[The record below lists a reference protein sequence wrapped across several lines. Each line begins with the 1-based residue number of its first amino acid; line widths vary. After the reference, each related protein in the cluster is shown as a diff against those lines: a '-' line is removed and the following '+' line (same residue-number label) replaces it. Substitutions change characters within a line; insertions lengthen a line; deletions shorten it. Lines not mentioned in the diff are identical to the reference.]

1 MKKKLVK
8 LLTICLSI
16 ATLALSHS
24 SAAWAKADS
33 EVTPGE
39 YTFFTVLSAC
49 GINPYKYSGQWLTA
63 YKGYLQST
71 NNTAML
77 NQLNSYNSLSWGD
90 TATNIDALYDSV
102 RSWLSLSDSY
112 GTDSFAYTLPSLA
125 TPSPDKASTSGE
137 HYIHSQA
144 FSGINP
150 ITMPDYEY
158 LFSDVYNV
166 SSQNPAYYVRR
177 NVYEPKNVEVFGV
190 VTGMVAYTDKI
201 LVKFY
206 EKDNTSDTG
215 YKLIDLQ
222 SMGNSYY
229 CGDDSLRGKGTSP
242 ASWNYV
248 EIKLLDSM
256 NFPFK
261 IFGNTADAET
271 YVKTGVANYLTN
283 KNNCYLRTYP
293 DDGINVNLQNAEK
306 FNISSN
312 LQLPKD
318 NAIAMAAFH
327 DTKGAYDLATAS
339 EKLKACGLDID
350 YQDTYKVEHYK
361 QNLDSEGFTKADEE
375 SLTGAAGDVA
385 SYTAKTYDGFN
396 LDTSL
401 TTPDSLILPGNGSLV
416 IKLYYKREDINYT
429 VEHYQQG
436 LDGNGWIKA
445 DTESLS
451 GVFGSKATY
460 TAKSYPGLK
469 YDSSLTTPTDKDLEL
484 ASGKDLVIKL
494 YYKRDAI
501 SYTVEHYQQNTSGDS
516 WTKKDTDSFTGFHGA
531 TATHTPKSYTGFT
544 LDSSL
549 TVPKNLQ
556 LVSGN
561 KMVVKLYY
569 KRNSI
574 NYTVNHHQQALNG
587 KDWVKAD
594 TEALTGLYG
603 SNVSYSAKVYPGFS
617 YDDSLTKIKDKVLKE
632 EMEINLYYKR
642 DMIKYR
648 VEHYQGTEN
657 ADKFTYNWT
666 LAETENLTGVYG
678 SKATYNHKNYNGY
691 VHDATKTV
699 ADNIT
704 LTEDNKVVIKMY
716 YIKPYGVDIVENSM
730 QGVVDALW
738 DVTIATF
745 GIVGVGLVSLIIL
758 KFFRRTALQVVTNN
772 ELSKK
777 ANMVSDYNKKSRS
790 TKSSSSRSKTSK

>member
-8 LLTICLSI
+8 LLTAYLLVAIFVLSRSPI
-16 ATLALSHS
+16 
-24 SAAWAKADS
+24 AWAKTQN

-39 YTFFTVLSAC
+39 HVFLSTLSAC
-49 GINPYKYSGQWLTA
+49 GICSWNAGGQWLAA

-90 TATNIDALYDSV
+90 TATNVDALYDSIK
-102 RSWLSLSDSY
+102 SWLSLSDAY
-112 GTDSFAYTLPSLA
+112 GTDARYYTLPS
-125 TPSPDKASTSGE
+125 KASLVPLKIGDEGISPT
-137 HYIHSQA
+137 A
-144 FSGINP
+144 FSDINP
-150 ITMPDYEY
+150 VSDSAYTY
-158 LFSDVYNV
+158 LFSDAYNYTPSSGRTMNVKRNIYVPSDKDVFAVGTGYSPFEDKVTLKFYYVDSSSPTGYTQLDV
-166 SSQNPAYYVRR
+166 SSIAASYWV
-177 NVYEPKNVEVFGV
+177 
-190 VTGMVAYTDKI
+190 
-201 LVKFY
+201 
-206 EKDNTSDTG
+206 DTG
-215 YKLIDLQ
+215 AVNGKDKDLSATWSTKSIDI
-222 SMGNSYY
+222 NSVMNMPIKVFSNI
-229 CGDDSLRGKGTSP
+229 DD
-242 ASWNYV
+242 AQ
-248 EIKLLDSM
+248 
-256 NFPFK
+256 
-261 IFGNTADAET
+261 T
-271 YVKTGVANYLTN
+271 YAKTGVANNLFTSDKCSLWWHN
-283 KNNCYLRTYP
+283 QFFNMDLQKAE
-293 DDGINVNLQNAEK
+293 NV
-306 FNISSN
+306 NISSSMKI
-312 LQLPKD
+312 PKD
-318 NAIAMAAFH
+318 NASAMSALY
-327 DTKGAYDLATAS
+327 DMGGVYDLATVS

-361 QNLDSEGFTKADEE
+361 QNLDGEGFTKADEE
-375 SLTGAAGDVA
+375 SLTGAAGA
-385 SYTAKTYDGFN
+385 IAAYTAKTYDGFK

-436 LDGNGWIKA
+436 IDGNGWIKA
-445 DTESLS
+445 DAENLS
-451 GVFGSKATY
+451 GVYGSKAIY

-484 ASGKDLVIKL
+484 TSGKDLVIKL
-494 YYKRDAI
+494 YYKRDAV

-574 NYTVNHHQQALNG
+574 NYTVNHYQQAING
-587 KDWVKAD
+587 KDWVKTD
-594 TEALTGLYG
+594 TETLTGLYG
-603 SNVSYSAKVYPGFS
+603 SNVSYTAKVYPGFS

-657 ADKFTYNWT
+657 ADKFTYNWI
-666 LAETENLTGVYG
+666 LAETENLTGAYG

-691 VHDATKTV
+691 SFDARKTV
-699 ADNIT
+699 ADNLT

-738 DVTIATF
+738 DVTIASF
-745 GIVGVGLVSLIIL
+745 GIVAVGMVSLIIL

-790 TKSSSSRSKTSK
+790 AKSSSSRSKTSK

>member
-24 SAAWAKADS
+24 SASFASFETDTTPRDYIML
-33 EVTPGE
+33 VT
-39 YTFFTVLSAC
+39 LQSC
-49 GINPYKYSGQWLTA
+49 GIYAYNSVSQWIKA
-63 YKGYLQST
+63 YEGYLKST
-71 NNTAML
+71 NNTVLL
-77 NQLNSYNSLSWGD
+77 NQFNSYSGLSWGD
-90 TATNIDALYDSV
+90 TVTGIDSLYNNV
-102 RSWLSLSDSY
+102 KGWLSLSDSY
-112 GTDSFAYTLPSLA
+112 GTDARYYTLPSL
-125 TPSPDKASTSGE
+125 PSSQPNKISSGQNSIRSEEFTDVDPVPDDG
-137 HYIHSQA
+137 
-144 FSGINP
+144 
-150 ITMPDYEY
+150 YEY
-158 LFSDVYNV
+158 LFSDLYTNSVNGRALYF
-166 SSQNPAYYVRR
+166 RR
-177 NVYEPKNVEVFGV
+177 NAYKPKDIEVFGI
-190 VTGMVAYTDKI
+190 VTGFSPGGKVT
-201 LVKFY
+201 VKFY
-206 EKDNTSDTG
+206 QKDTSSSDGYSLINVKSMATG
-215 YKLIDLQ
+215 YYCDDDT
-222 SMGNSYY
+222 YY
-229 CGDDSLRGKGTSP
+229 AKSP
-242 ASWNYV
+242 SASSWNWTNV
-248 EIKLLDSM
+248 DILSVM

-261 IFGNTADAET
+261 VFSNTDDAQT
-271 YVKTGVANYLTN
+271 YAKTGVANNLFTKDKCSLWWYTN
-283 KNNCYLRTYP
+283 FVDNI
-293 DDGINVNLQNAEK
+293 DLQKAEK
-306 FNISSN
+306 LNIASSMK
-312 LQLPKD
+312 LPED
-318 NAIAMAAFH
+318 NVTAMSAYNAIRG
-327 DTKGAYDLATAS
+327 KIDLVTAS
-339 EKLKACGLDID
+339 EKLSACGLDIS

-484 ASGKDLVIKL
+484 TSGKDLVIKL

-772 ELSKK
+772 ELSKR
-777 ANMVSDYNKKSRS
+777 ANLVSDYNKKSRS
-790 TKSSSSRSKTSK
+790 TKSTSSRSKTKK

>member
-1 MKKKLVK
+1 MPIKVF
-8 LLTICLSI
+8 SNM
-16 ATLALSHS
+16 
-24 SAAWAKADS
+24 D
-33 EVTPGE
+33 
-39 YTFFTVLSAC
+39 
-49 GINPYKYSGQWLTA
+49 
-63 YKGYLQST
+63 
-71 NNTAML
+71 
-77 NQLNSYNSLSWGD
+77 
-90 TATNIDALYDSV
+90 DA
-102 RSWLSLSDSY
+102 
-112 GTDSFAYTLPSLA
+112 
-125 TPSPDKASTSGE
+125 
-137 HYIHSQA
+137 Q
-144 FSGINP
+144 
-150 ITMPDYEY
+150 
-158 LFSDVYNV
+158 
-166 SSQNPAYYVRR
+166 
-177 NVYEPKNVEVFGV
+177 
-190 VTGMVAYTDKI
+190 
-201 LVKFY
+201 
-206 EKDNTSDTG
+206 
-215 YKLIDLQ
+215 
-222 SMGNSYY
+222 
-229 CGDDSLRGKGTSP
+229 
-242 ASWNYV
+242 
-248 EIKLLDSM
+248 
-256 NFPFK
+256 
-261 IFGNTADAET
+261 T
-271 YVKTGVANYLTN
+271 YAKTGVANNLFT
-283 KNNCYLRTYP
+283 KDKCSLWWHTKH
-293 DDGINVNLQNAEK
+293 GVNIDLQKAEK
-306 FNISSN
+306 LNLSPN

-318 NAIAMAAFH
+318 NATSM
-327 DTKGAYDLATAS
+327 TAYNSVSGLQDLGTVS
-339 EKLKACGLDID
+339 EKLSACGLDID

-460 TAKSYPGLK
+460 AAKSYHGLK

-484 ASGKDLVIKL
+484 TSGKDLVIKL

-772 ELSKK
+772 ELSKR
-777 ANMVSDYNKKSRS
+777 ANLVSDYNKKSRS
-790 TKSSSSRSKTSK
+790 TKSTSSRSKTKK